1 MVSYLSTWAKLVQ
14 ISVGDL
20 KLNQQ
25 VSLLAKTR
33 MNGVLDSE
41 EFKGALLSLLL
52 SYDNCRRVL
61 RVTVVAWNLPL
72 MKYNR

>member
-1 MVSYLSTWAKLVQ
+1 M
-14 ISVGDL
+14 IEEL
-20 KLNQQ
+20 KDNHQ

-72 MKYNR
+72 INTIVNFDK